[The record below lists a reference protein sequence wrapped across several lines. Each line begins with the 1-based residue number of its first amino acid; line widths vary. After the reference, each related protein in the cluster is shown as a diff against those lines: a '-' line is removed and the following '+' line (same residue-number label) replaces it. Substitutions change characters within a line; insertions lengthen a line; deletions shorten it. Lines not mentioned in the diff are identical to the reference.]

1 MKKGWLYGLAF
12 GLIWIAC
19 KMIAYNFH
27 FLLNEIQPFVLLNMA
42 LLTTAIALFMYRKKR
57 FSTSESNILTDIKSG
72 LSAGLPYTLLVSFF
86 LFFYYRDIYPEFNQ
100 NKRAAYERR
109 MDSPEEIA
117 AIRLGN
123 SALENKSARVTIRAT
138 LGARTTTCR
147 LHNVCARDSYQSVQC
162 MRKTMYVLHIVL
174 VLLTDLLCTRF
185 M

>member
-123 SALENKSARVTIRAT
+123 SALENKSDSEIVEMARKNTAMMYDPQFTLSVSLLALLVYSTLNSLLIAVIYRKVVFRA
-138 LGARTTTCR
+138 
-147 LHNVCARDSYQSVQC
+147 
-162 MRKTMYVLHIVL
+162 
-174 VLLTDLLCTRF
+174 
-185 M
+185 

>member
-1 MKKGWLYGLAF
+1 MKKGWIYGLAF

-123 SALENKSARVTIRAT
+123 SALENKSDSEIVEMARKNTAMMYDPQFTLSVSLLALLVYSTLNSLLIAVIYRKVVFRA
-138 LGARTTTCR
+138 
-147 LHNVCARDSYQSVQC
+147 
-162 MRKTMYVLHIVL
+162 
-174 VLLTDLLCTRF
+174 
-185 M
+185 

>member
-57 FSTSESNILTDIKSG
+57 FYTSESNILTDIKSG

-123 SALENKSARVTIRAT
+123 SALENKSDSEIVEMARKNTAMMYDPQFTLSVSLVALLVYSTLNSLLIAVIYRKVVFRA
-138 LGARTTTCR
+138 
-147 LHNVCARDSYQSVQC
+147 
-162 MRKTMYVLHIVL
+162 
-174 VLLTDLLCTRF
+174 
-185 M
+185 